1 MKKYAHDIYK
11 DLGEITSEYLDTYSC
26 EIYSLLAL
34 YQHEYG
40 IEISKQALLNAAER
54 FEKLAQE
61 LREIA
66 KDN

>member
-11 DLGEITSEYLDTYSC
+11 DLGEITSEYLDTYTC

-40 IEISKQALLNAAER
+40 IEISKQALMNAAGR
-54 FEKLAQE
+54 FEKLSQE

-66 KDN
+66 EED